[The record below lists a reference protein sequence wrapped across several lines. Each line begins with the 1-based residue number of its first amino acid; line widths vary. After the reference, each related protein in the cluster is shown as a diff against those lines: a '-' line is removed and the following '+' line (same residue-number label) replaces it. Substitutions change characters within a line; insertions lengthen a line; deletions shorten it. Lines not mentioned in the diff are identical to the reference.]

1 MDKTNHVLHQDR
13 SKNINLR
20 SFRCLLRTTEEGKLT
35 KWLTLLLIFVYVEPD
50 SIKIIKSISLLSFI
64 QRVNLVLYNSD
75 CSVDTFLLS
84 SLVSLYAPIWFI
96 LLLQTILLS
105 KFWMLKTIRIIS
117 WLVTLEIVT
126 SYHIRLHLESLHL
139 CIWHHQLYLCRD
151 TSKDV
156 NHLLWLFPFTP
167 NVWC

>member
-64 QRVNLVLYNSD
+64 QRVNLILYNSD
-75 CSVDTFLLS
+75 CSVDT
-84 SLVSLYAPIWFI
+84 Y
-96 LLLQTILLS
+96 
-105 KFWMLKTIRIIS
+105 FWC
-117 WLVTLEIVT
+117 
-126 SYHIRLHLESLHL
+126 LH
-139 CIWHHQLYLCRD
+139 
-151 TSKDV
+151 
-156 NHLLWLFPFTP
+156 
-167 NVWC
+167 